1 MFSEKNKL
9 SFTVNYYDMK
19 LTLFLLISLTLL
31 ACDNPVKELNTTVD
45 NHIPPENNWTER
57 AATITLADSARVKGA
72 TYLPVYSEIY
82 QRNKDFTFNLTATVS
97 IRNISLTDTIYLHKA
112 DYYDTHGEK
121 IRSYFKKTVY
131 VKPMETIEIVVN
143 EDDKKGGTGANFIFE
158 WTKEKGTL
166 NPFFEAVM
174 ISTSGQQGISF
185 TTQGIV
191 KWKEVKGKRLKDTL

>member
-1 MFSEKNKL
+1 MKFILFLSL
-9 SFTVNYYDMK
+9 SFIV
-19 LTLFLLISLTLL
+19 L

-57 AATITLADSARVKGA
+57 VATKVLSDSLKITGA

-82 QRNKDFTFNLTATVS
+82 QRNKDYTYNLTATVS

-121 IRSYFKKTVY
+121 IRSYFNKRVFI
-131 VKPMETIEIVVN
+131 KPMETIEIVVN

-158 WTKEKGTL
+158 WSKEKGAL
-166 NPFFEAVM
+166 DPFFEAVM

-191 KWKEVKGKRLKDTL
+191 KWRKFKGQKTQN

>member
-1 MFSEKNKL
+1 
-9 SFTVNYYDMK
+9 MK
-19 LTLFLLISLTLL
+19 PTLFFLIFLTLL
-31 ACDNPVKELNTTVD
+31 ACDNPVKEINTTVD
-45 NHIPPENNWTER
+45 NHIPPENNWTQR
-57 AATITLADSARVKGA
+57 AAAKALADSVKVTGA

-82 QRNKDFTFNLTATVS
+82 QRNKDYTYNLTATVS

-121 IRSYFKKTVY
+121 IRSYFNKKVY

-158 WTKEKGTL
+158 WSKENGAL
-166 NPFFEAVM
+166 DPFFEAVM

-185 TTQGIV
+185 TTQGIM
-191 KWKEVKGKRLKDTL
+191 KWRELKGRKIQD